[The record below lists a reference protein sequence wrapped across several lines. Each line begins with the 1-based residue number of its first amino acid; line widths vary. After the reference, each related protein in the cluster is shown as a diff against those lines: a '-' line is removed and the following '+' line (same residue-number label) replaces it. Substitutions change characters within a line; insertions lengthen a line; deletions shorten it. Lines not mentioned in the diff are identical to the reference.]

1 MLMLDVTPTP
11 NPEVIGRS
19 IDNEAVLVLPQTGK
33 VKVLNEV
40 GARIWELIDG
50 SRNVRGIAE
59 SLCAEF
65 DVPAATAQQDAVE
78 FITDLVDR
86 NIVTLNS

>member
-1 MLMLDVTPTP
+1 MIMLDATPTP
-11 NPEVIGRS
+11 KPEVIGRS

-40 GARIWELIDG
+40 GSRIWDLIDG
-50 SRNVRGIAE
+50 SRSVREIADI
-59 SLCAEF
+59 LCADF

-78 FITDLVDR
+78 FITTLVDR